1 MKKCFLSTHHPFVDA
16 ALVSQCWFT
25 GALPE
30 TYVQTSK
37 GTECKAEEVDKED
50 HMSSEHGG
58 VY

>member
-1 MKKCFLSTHHPFVDA
+1 MVN
-16 ALVSQCWFT
+16 WFT

-37 GTECKAEEVDKED
+37 VLNARLKRFDKED

>member
-1 MKKCFLSTHHPFVDA
+1 MVH
-16 ALVSQCWFT
+16 WFT

-37 GTECKAEEVDKED
+37 VVNAKTEEVDKED
-50 HMSSEHGG
+50 HMSSELGG